1 MDLMS
6 NKSVTNRSVPACTV
20 IPVLVYE
27 DLGQAVDFLCH
38 AFGFTE
44 RLRVGTHRA
53 QLVFGDG
60 AVIVSQRSK
69 GPSFDSQNVTSFQ
82 SLHSNE
88 VSHSVH
94 VQVDDVD
101 HHHNQA
107 REHGARI
114 LHPPAD
120 HIYGERQYTVEDLG
134 GHLWTFS
141 QSIADVDPEE
151 WGAIVAKTARASL
164 SID

>member
-1 MDLMS
+1 MS

-101 HHHNQA
+101 HHTIKQGS
-107 REHGARI
+107 RVHGSCTHQPTIFTVRDSIPSKI
-114 LHPPAD
+114 LAVIFGRSPN
-120 HIYGERQYTVEDLG
+120 R
-134 GHLWTFS
+134 
-141 QSIADVDPEE
+141 
-151 WGAIVAKTARASL
+151 
-164 SID
+164 

>member
-1 MDLMS
+1 MS

-27 DLGQAVDFLCH
+27 DLGQAVDWLCQG
-38 AFGFTE
+38 FGFTE

-69 GPSFDSQNVTSFQ
+69 GQSFDSEIATSFQ
-82 SLHSNE
+82 STHSNE
-88 VSHSVH
+88 ASHSVH
-94 VQVDDVD
+94 VHVDDVD
-101 HHHNQA
+101 RHHERA
-107 REHGARI
+107 LEHGARI
-114 LHPPAD
+114 LHPLTD
-120 HIYGERQYTVEDLG
+120 YMYGERQYTAEDLG

-151 WGAIVAKTARASL
+151 WGAIVAKNYTL
-164 SID
+164 L